1 VFLVAA
7 AAFALVALIV
17 TGALVAARV
26 DHQLALIQRRY
37 VPKLEL
43 GPKLEAEFEHL
54 GRSLQDAVAAQDQ
67 AALSESAQLKG
78 TLSSQLTEAESTLD
92 AVDVA
97 LARNAIDDYY
107 VLALAVSR
115 RLIAGETGEE
125 LVGSMSSMQTK
136 QARALELL
144 RKAVAFDRNEL
155 SNAFAAVSRTEVEA
169 SRIRLAVSLTCFL
182 VVSLLYYWLS
192 RGILRSLTG
201 LAAGFERFGRGAFDQ
216 PILLDTRDELADLAE
231 RANQMARSLLRLNQ
245 ERDRSDWL
253 KAGHAQ
259 LVLELQG
266 ELELNEVAN
275 RAVTVLARYLG
286 APVGALY
293 YEGPDKEFQRVGQYA
308 LPAADSGEGSRSFR
322 LGEGLV
328 GEAAKRPEIQVVESL
343 PDGYLHAVS
352 GLGNGSPKQLVL
364 APLTQLGRV
373 IGVLELGYFAA
384 FTEQHH
390 ELLVSVR
397 ETVAIALEVAR
408 ARAALRALLRETQ
421 SQARRLADQEEELRA
436 SNEEL
441 QTQQDELRHINRA
454 LSASAQE
461 LQAQRLVLEEKNG
474 ELNTT
479 RQVLEKNAA
488 ELTTV
493 SAYKTQF
500 LANMSHE
507 LRTPLNSMLLLSN
520 LLAANDGRNLT
531 DKQVEYCRTI
541 HGAGK
546 DLLAL
551 INQVLDLA
559 KIEAGKQSV
568 QLDVIPLQRWLEYA
582 ERIFTPVARDKG
594 IELVTELDARCPS
607 VVTTDGRRVE
617 QILTNLLGNALKF
630 TASGRVSLRI
640 APAAADARW
649 RRAELSHESTLALSV
664 TDTGVGIAAEHLER
678 IFSPFEQAD
687 ASQERRFGGT
697 GLGLTIARELA
708 ALLGG
713 ELCVSSETGKGS
725 TFVCYLPYVCA
736 AVGSRAASLSLSVA
750 PRGSASTQPKTVE
763 VNQAPVLIVEDDSH
777 HAQSLSEL
785 LQSKQIEVISVVSAQ
800 QALAALDRHPLSC
813 VVLDLGLPDMDGL
826 ELVELLG
833 QRSAAEPLPVVVY
846 TGRALSKTEA
856 LRLERYSEAVVL
868 KSGGAGAERVV
879 DEVRNIIQRLRA
891 GVRPRPRG
899 SLSPEGASP
908 RLDGRRVLVADDDMR
923 TVYALSALLRA
934 KGAELWVAD
943 NGLAALNTLDAQP
956 AIDIMLLDIMMPEM
970 DGYETLRRI
979 RSQQRWSKLPVIAL
993 TAKAMKSDRLK
1004 CIEAGATDYLAKPVD
1019 GERLIELMHHCL
1031 LNVPN
1036 STTTA
1041 PTGSTHG

>member
-1 VFLVAA
+1 MFLVAA
-7 AAFALVALIV
+7 AAFALVALIA

-26 DHQLALIQRRY
+26 DHQLSLIQRRY

-43 GPKLEAEFEHL
+43 GPKLEANFEQL
-54 GRSLQDAVAAQDQ
+54 GRSLQDAVAAQDA
-67 AALSESAQLKG
+67 AALSDSAVLKG
-78 TLSSQLTEAESTLD
+78 TLSSQLTEAENTLD

-97 LARNAIDDYY
+97 LARNAIDEYY

-115 RLIAGETGEE
+115 RLLAGETGEE
-125 LVGSMSSMQTK
+125 LVGSMTTMQTK

-144 RKAVAFDRNEL
+144 RKAVAFDRDEL
-155 SNAFAAVSRTEVEA
+155 SNAFAAVSRTEAEA
-169 SRIRLAVSLTCFL
+169 SRIRLAVSLACFL
-182 VVSLLYYWLS
+182 VVGLLYYWLS

-216 PILLDTRDELADLAE
+216 PIVLDTRDELADLAE
-231 RANQMARSLLRLNQ
+231 RANLMARSLLRLNQ

-286 APVGALY
+286 APVAALY
-293 YEGPDKEFQRVGQYA
+293 YEGPEKHFQRIGQYA
-308 LPAADSGEGSRSFR
+308 LRAANGGEAPRSFR
-322 LGEGLV
+322 LGEGLI
-328 GEAAKRPEIQVVESL
+328 GEAAKRSEIQVIESL
-343 PDGYLHAVS
+343 PEGYLQAVS
-352 GLGNGSPKQLVL
+352 GLGHSSPKQLVL

-373 IGVLELGYFAA
+373 IGVLELGYFAP
-384 FTEQHH
+384 FNEQHQ

-408 ARAALRALLRETQ
+408 ARAALRELLRQTQ
-421 SQARRLADQEEELRA
+421 TQARRLADQEEELRA

-441 QTQQDELRHINRA
+441 QAQQDELRHSNRA
-454 LSASAQE
+454 LSASALE
-461 LQAQRLVLEEKNG
+461 LDAQRRVLEQKNS
-474 ELNTT
+474 ELDTT

-559 KIEAGKQSV
+559 KIEAGKQTV
-568 QLDVIPLQRWLEYA
+568 QLDVVPPQRWVDYA
-582 ERIFTPVARDKG
+582 ERIFAPVARDKG
-594 IELVTELDARCPS
+594 IEFVIELDARCPS
-607 VVTTDGRRVE
+607 AVTTDGRRVE

-630 TASGRVSLRI
+630 TAKGRVSLRI

-649 RRAELSHESTLALSV
+649 QRAELSRESTLELSV

-678 IFSPFEQAD
+678 VFAPFEQAD

-713 ELCVSSETGKGS
+713 ELCVSSEPAKGS
-725 TFVCYLPYVCA
+725 TFVLYLPYVYA
-736 AVGSRAASLSLSVA
+736 ATGSPAATLSLSVA
-750 PRGSASTQPKTVE
+750 PRTGMSTRPKTGDIHHG
-763 VNQAPVLIVEDDSH
+763 PVLIVEDDSH

-785 LQSKQIEVISVVSAQ
+785 LQSRQIEVLSVGSAQ
-800 QALAALDRHPLSC
+800 QALAAAQNHALSC

-833 QRSAAEPLPVVVY
+833 QRSGAPPLPIVVY
-846 TGRALSKTEA
+846 TGRALSKTESQ
-856 LRLERYSEAVVL
+856 RLEGYSEAVVL
-868 KSGGAGAERVV
+868 KSGGAGTERVV
-879 DEVRNIIQRLRA
+879 DEIRNIIQRLRA

-899 SLSPEGASP
+899 SLPPTGASP

-934 KGAELWVAD
+934 KGAELCVAD
-943 NGLAALNTLDAQP
+943 NGLAALTTLDAQP

-970 DGYETLRRI
+970 DGYETLRRL
-979 RSQQRWSKLPVIAL
+979 RSQPRWSKLPVIAL
-993 TAKAMKSDRLK
+993 TAKAMKNDRLK
-1004 CIEAGATDYLAKPVD
+1004 CIEAGATDYMTKPVD

-1031 LNVPN
+1031 LDAPDV
-1036 STTTA
+1036 TTA
-1041 PTGSTHG
+1041 TPTGSAHG